1 MDQGRERRR
10 KNLVRGIQ
18 LLRPCLHMRHEGRLV
33 LRMRLL
39 YARGTK
45 IWLIDQVMTGLFI
58 LVTRRGNHCGVHL
71 YTHFSE
77 CVSLLH
83 AADESPAFFSN
94 FQMKRDV
101 ERTILDS
108 VLNSVLHSNDHFES
122 HRLGNG
128 LHIKGILFC
137 AIQDPLLRLTSSSS
151 HLFCVL
157 RTLWV

>member
-71 YTHFSE
+71 YTHFQNV
-77 CVSLLH
+77 CPYYML
-83 AADESPAFFSN
+83 
-94 FQMKRDV
+94 
-101 ERTILDS
+101 
-108 VLNSVLHSNDHFES
+108 
-122 HRLGNG
+122 
-128 LHIKGILFC
+128 
-137 AIQDPLLRLTSSSS
+137 LTSPPRS
-151 HLFCVL
+151 FQIFK
-157 RTLWV
+157 